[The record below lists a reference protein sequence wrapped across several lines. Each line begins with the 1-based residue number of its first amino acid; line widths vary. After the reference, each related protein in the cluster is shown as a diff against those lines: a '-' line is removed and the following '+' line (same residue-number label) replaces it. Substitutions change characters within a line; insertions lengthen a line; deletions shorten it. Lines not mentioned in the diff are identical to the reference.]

1 MAPKPKTNLYELFA
15 EDADLFGGLVRVV
28 PAPVV
33 PTLVDNRV
41 LPWKEHKILTAR
53 NMLEAELRRAVHVR
67 IYELAIDLDLDSTT
81 VRKLWMEA

>member
-1 MAPKPKTNLYELFA
+1 MASKPNLYELFA

-28 PAPVV
+28 PAPTV

-41 LPWKEHKILTAR
+41 LPWKEDKILTAR
-53 NMLEAELRRAVHVR
+53 VALEAEVRRAVHARV
-67 IYELAIDLDLDSTT
+67 YELAVDLDLDSTT